1 MAQYFFEAAN
11 EGQLIK
17 AISKLQL
24 IDSNIEIKQ
33 KKELTPFE
41 SDLSVIIE
49 LNANYEEVL
58 SRLSD
63 IKNLDRPLE
72 TIRPLQ

>member
-49 LNANYEEVL
+49 LDANYEEVL